1 MGALHVTASPVV
13 GIDLGTSRS
22 SVAVVAGGVAVPIP
36 DDEGRV
42 DHPSVVHVPAGGEP
56 LVGHDAVPFLSSDPS
71 NTLFAAKRLM
81 GRAWHDPEVRRAV
94 AERPYRVVK
103 GDGAWPVLEA
113 GGRRFTPSEV
123 GALVLRHLRTMAEKR
138 LGVPVRR
145 AVVAV
150 PANFNDAQ
158 REATRVAAWL
168 AGLDVV
174 RLVNEPTAAALSIR
188 PPLHNGAYLIYDFG
202 GGTFDVTVLERSA
215 DVFRVLATQGDM
227 ALGGDDV
234 DRAMADRVRAG
245 FLASHQVD
253 LHNNPGAWA
262 TLLQDC
268 ERNKI
273 ALSTTTEMPL
283 RINNV
288 ANTPRGPVHLNV
300 HMDRAWLA
308 ETAAPLLER
317 SLVVTRAALARAGL
331 GGQALRGLV
340 LVGGTSQIPFVRQAA
355 ETALGLQSVPGVHPT
370 AAVALG
376 AAVLGALVSQGSGGV
391 ADAGLLLDVVPMT
404 LGVGAPDGAF
414 VPLIHRNAPLPAQA
428 RATMRTSR
436 DGQRSLMVE
445 VCQGDGARAVD
456 NVQLGVLPVGD
467 LPMAPAGG
475 VAVDVLLDMDADGVL
490 HVAAVE
496 HDTGRVHTGFTRTLS
511 GMSEQDIELLRR
523 KARTA

>member
-1 MGALHVTASPVV
+1 MATASPVV

-22 SVAVVAGGVAVPIP
+22 SVAMVAGGVAVPIP

-42 DHPSVVHVPAGGEP
+42 DHPSMVYVPPHGP
-56 LVGHDAVPFLSSDPS
+56 PVVGHDAVPFLSSDPA

-81 GRAWHDPEVRRAV
+81 GRAWHDPEVKRAV
-94 AERPYRVVK
+94 AARPYRVVK

-113 GGRRFTPSEV
+113 GGRTFTPSQV
-123 GALVLRHLRTMAEKR
+123 GALVLGHLRGLAEKR

-158 REATRVAAWL
+158 REATRVAAWE
-168 AGLDVV
+168 AGLEVV

-188 PPLHNGAYLIYDFG
+188 PPLQDGTYVIYDFG

-227 ALGGDDV
+227 ALGGDDI
-234 DRAMADRVRAG
+234 DRAMAMRVRDE
-245 FLASHQVD
+245 FLAAHHVD
-253 LHNNPGAWA
+253 LHNNPAVWA
-262 TLLQDC
+262 ALLRDC

-273 ALSTTTEMPL
+273 ALSTATEMPL

-288 ANTPRGPVHLNV
+288 AHTSHGPLNVNV
-300 HMDRAWLA
+300 HMDRAWLRN
-308 ETAAPLLER
+308 TSAALLDR
-317 SLVVTRAALARAGL
+317 SLAVTRAALERAAL
-331 GGQALRGLV
+331 GTTPLRGLV
-340 LVGGTSQIPFVRQAA
+340 LVGGTSQIPFIREAA
-355 ETALGLQSVPGVHPT
+355 EQALGLKSVPGVHPT

-376 AAVLGALVSQGSGGV
+376 AAVLGALVTQGRGV

-414 VPLIHRNAPLPAQA
+414 VPLIHRNTPLPAHA
-428 RATMRTSR
+428 RTMLRTNR
-436 DGQRSLMVE
+436 DGQRSLTVE
-445 VCQGDGARAVD
+445 VAQGDGSRAVD
-456 NVQLGVLPVGD
+456 NVQLGVLPVAD

-475 VAVDVLLDMDADGVL
+475 VAVEVLLDMDADGVL

-496 HDTGRVHTGFTRTLS
+496 QDTGKVHTGFMRTLS
-511 GMSEQDIELLRR
+511 GMSDQDIEALRR
-523 KARTA
+523 KARHA